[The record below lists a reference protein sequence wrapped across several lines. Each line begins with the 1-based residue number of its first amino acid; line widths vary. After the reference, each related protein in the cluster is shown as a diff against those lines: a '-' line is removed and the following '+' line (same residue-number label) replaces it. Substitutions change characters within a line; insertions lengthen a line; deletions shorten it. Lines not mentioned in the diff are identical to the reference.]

1 MSRSCS
7 CQDSSLVPGAC
18 VGQLTTACSHRSDA
32 LLKTCLGYRTS
43 SRPAWAIYQDPD
55 SEVRIESSRPW
66 VQSQHQKPNHTNSLR
81 KRKGDKEQV
90 LSGLHPA
97 QKGFLNFR
105 SLSPRG
111 QEKLSCTS
119 ETDRSW
125 VRPMGCQ
132 QAPGLP
138 ARVQKGAATS

>member
-18 VGQLTTACSHRSDA
+18 VGQLTTACNSCSHRSGA
-32 LLKTCLGYRTS
+32 LLKTLLPWLQNKFETSLGNL
-43 SRPAWAIYQDPD
+43 
-55 SEVRIESSRPW
+55 SRPW
-66 VQSQHQKPNHTNSLR
+66 VQSQHQKPNHTRSLQ
-81 KRKGDKEQV
+81 KRKGDKEGV

-97 QKGFLNFR
+97 QKGFLSFR

-111 QEKLSCTS
+111 RQILCCTS

-125 VRPMGCQ
+125 VRPMRSQ
-132 QAPGLP
+132 QASGLQ
-138 ARVQKGAATS
+138 ARVQKEAATS